1 MKKFIIIA
9 MAAMMGLTSCDD
21 LFEPANENI
30 KDLDMMYDE
39 PSFAQS
45 FVIVGYSRLPG
56 YYSDLEYATDDAVTN
71 EKGNWYSNMAT
82 GSWSASTNPTD
93 YWSTGFAAIQY
104 LNTYIANGDQI
115 NYVNN
120 EEVNQLMRMRT
131 MGEAYG
137 LRAIHYYYLLRQHAG
152 FAEDGELLG
161 VPIIT
166 ETMGIDADFNLP
178 RASFADCIKQI
189 ESDLAKAEELLP
201 EEYNDLNE
209 DSEIPERFRSVTTN
223 KDLYNRAMGWKS
235 RLLLNGLIVKSFR
248 ARLQLLAASPAFQ
261 DASNTVTWAN
271 AADAAAKVIDYL
283 GGVEGLSSDGV
294 DYYSNPTV
302 IDGLKEGL
310 LPKEMIW
317 RNNVSSASNSLE
329 SNHYP
334 PTLFGK
340 GRLNPTQ
347 NLVESFPMANGYPV
361 TDSRSGFDKENPYA
375 SRDSRL
381 ATYIIYDGQ
390 PCGPNNDLVNTGSL
404 SGTKDG
410 INAMEN
416 STRTGY
422 YMKKRLRM
430 DVNCNPS
437 YSNNQIHYDPRIRA
451 TEMYLSYAEA
461 ANEAYGPKNNGG
473 HAYSAYDV
481 IKAIRKRAGI
491 GVADDNGDI
500 QDPYLEECAA
510 DKDKMRQLI
519 RNERRLELC
528 FENFR
533 FWDVRRWN
541 EKIDVTARGYDVS
554 TGEEFNVENRNY
566 KDYMIYC
573 PIPYSEILKYS
584 NLKQN
589 KGWK

>member
-1 MKKFIIIA
+1 MKKYIFIA

-30 KDLDMMYDE
+30 KDLDMMYKE
-39 PSFAQS
+39 PEFAQS

-71 EKGNWYSNMAT
+71 EKGNWISNMAT
-82 GSWSASTNPTD
+82 GSWTASTNPTN

-104 LNTYIANGDQI
+104 LNTYIANGEKID
-115 NYVNN
+115 YVNS
-120 EEVNQLMRMRT
+120 EEVNKLMRMRT

-137 LRAIHYYYLLRQHAG
+137 LRAVHYYYLLRQHAG
-152 FAEDGELLG
+152 FSEDGELLG
-161 VPIIT
+161 VPLIT
-166 ETMGIDADFNLP
+166 EALGSDADFNLP

-201 EEYNDLNE
+201 DEYNDITE
-209 DSEIPERFRSVTTN
+209 DSEIPAKYRNATTN
-223 KDLYNRAMGWKS
+223 KDYYNRAMGWKS
-235 RLLLNGLIVKSFR
+235 RLLFNGTIAKAFR
-248 ARLQLLAASPAFQ
+248 ARVTLLAASPAFQ
-261 DASNTVTWAN
+261 DASNTVSWTN
-271 AADAAAKVIDYL
+271 AADAAAKVIDLL
-283 GGVEGLSSDGV
+283 GGVDGLSSDGV
-294 DYYSNPTV
+294 AYYSDPTV
-302 IDGLKEGL
+302 IDTLKEGI
-310 LPKEMIW
+310 LPQEMVW
-317 RNNVSSASNSLE
+317 RNNISGASNSLE
-329 SNHYP
+329 TNMYP

-361 TDSRSGFDKENPYA
+361 TDSRSGFDKSNPFA
-375 SRDSRL
+375 DRDPRL

-390 PCGPNNDLVNTGSL
+390 PCGPNNDLIYTGSE
-404 SGTKDG
+404 STTKDA
-410 INAMEN
+410 INSMEY

-422 YMKKRLRM
+422 YLKKRLRM
-430 DVNCNPS
+430 DVNCNPATP
-437 YSNNQIHYDPRIRA
+437 NNQIHYDPRIRA

-461 ANEAYGPKNNGG
+461 ANEAYGPKSNGG

-491 GVADDNGDI
+491 GDADGN
-500 QDPYLEECAA
+500 DPYLEECAA
-510 DKDKMRQLI
+510 DKAKMRQLI

-541 EKIDVTARGYDVS
+541 EKLDVAARGYDAS

>member
-1 MKKFIIIA
+1 MKKYIFIA

-30 KDLDMMYDE
+30 KDLDMMYKE
-39 PSFAQS
+39 PEFAQS

-71 EKGNWYSNMAT
+71 EKGNWISNKAT
-82 GSWSASTNPTD
+82 GSWTASTNPTN

-104 LNTYIANGDQI
+104 LNTYIANGEKID
-115 NYVNN
+115 YVNS
-120 EEVNQLMRMRT
+120 EEVNKLMRMRT

-137 LRAIHYYYLLRQHAG
+137 LRAVHYYYLLRQHAG
-152 FAEDGELLG
+152 FSEDGELLG
-161 VPIIT
+161 VPLIT
-166 ETMGIDADFNLP
+166 EALGSDADFNLP

-201 EEYNDLNE
+201 DEYNDITE
-209 DSEIPERFRSVTTN
+209 DSEIPAKYRNATTN
-223 KDLYNRAMGWKS
+223 KDYYNRAMGKTS
-235 RLLLNGLIVKSFR
+235 RLLLNGTIVKAFR
-248 ARLQLLAASPAFQ
+248 ARVALLAASPAFQ
-261 DASNTVTWAN
+261 DARNTVTWAN
-271 AADAAAKVIDYL
+271 AADAAAQVIDLL
-283 GGVEGLSSDGV
+283 GGVDGLSSDGV
-294 DYYSNPTV
+294 AYYSDPTV
-302 IDGLKEGL
+302 IDALKEGM
-310 LPKEMIW
+310 LPKEMVW
-317 RNNVSSASNSLE
+317 RNNIAGASNSLE
-329 SNHYP
+329 TNMYP

-361 TDSRSGFDKENPYA
+361 TDSRSGFDKSNPFA
-375 SRDSRL
+375 DRDPRL

-390 PCGPNNDLVNTGSL
+390 PCGPNNDLIYTGSE
-404 SGTKDG
+404 STTKDA
-410 INAMEN
+410 INSMEY

-422 YMKKRLRM
+422 YLKKRLRM
-430 DVNCNPS
+430 DVNCNPATP
-437 YSNNQIHYDPRIRA
+437 NNQIHYDPRIRA

-461 ANEAYGPKNNGG
+461 ANEAYGPKSNGG

-491 GVADDNGDI
+491 GDADGN
-500 QDPYLEECAA
+500 DPYLEECAA
-510 DKDKMRQLI
+510 DKAKMRQLI

-541 EKIDVTARGYDVS
+541 EKLDVAARGYDAS

>member
-1 MKKFIIIA
+1 MKKYIIMM

-21 LFEPANENI
+21 LFEPANENV

-56 YYSDLEYATDDAVTN
+56 YYNDLEYATDDAVTN
-71 EKGNWYSNMAT
+71 EKGNWISNMAT
-82 GSWSASTNPTD
+82 GSWTASSNPTD
-93 YWSTGFAAIQY
+93 YWATGFAAIQY
-104 LNTYIANGDQI
+104 LNTYIANGDKI

-120 EEVNQLMRMRT
+120 EVVNQLMRMRT

-137 LRAIHYYYLLRQHAG
+137 LRAAHYYYLLRQHAG
-152 FAEDGELLG
+152 FSEDGELLG
-161 VPIIT
+161 VQLFT
-166 ETMGIDADFNLP
+166 EAQSADADFNQP

-189 ESDLAKAEELLP
+189 ESDLKKAEELLP
-201 EEYNDLNE
+201 DDYNDIA
-209 DSEIPERFRSVTTN
+209 DASEIPAQFRSVTDD
-223 KDLYNRAMGWKS
+223 KDLYNRVMGRTS
-235 RLLLNGLIVKSFR
+235 RLLFSGTIAKAFR
-248 ARLQLLAASPAFQ
+248 TRVNLLAASPAFQ
-261 DASNTVTWAN
+261 HASNTVTWAN
-271 AADAAAKVIDYL
+271 AADAAASVIDLL
-283 GGVEGLSSDGV
+283 GGIGGLSSDGV
-294 DYYSNPTV
+294 TYYADKNI
-302 IDGLKEGL
+302 IDNLKEGL
-310 LPKEMIW
+310 LPQEMVW
-317 RNNVSSASNSLE
+317 RNNISSASNSLE
-329 SNHYP
+329 ANHYP
-334 PTLFGK
+334 PSLFGK

-361 TDSRSGFDKENPYA
+361 ADGRSNFDKNNPFA
-375 SRDSRL
+375 GRDPRL
-381 ATYIIYDGQ
+381 AAYIIYDGQ
-390 PCGPNNDLVNTGSL
+390 PCGPNDNQIHTGSE
-404 SGTKDG
+404 SGTNDG

-430 DVNCNPS
+430 DVNCNPAS
-437 YSNNQIHYDPRIRA
+437 PNNQIHYDPRIRA
-451 TEMYLSYAEA
+451 TEMFLSYAEA
-461 ANEAYGPKNNGG
+461 ANEAWGPRNGG
-473 HAYSAYDV
+473 SHAYSAYDV

-491 GVADDNGDI
+491 GDANGD
-500 QDPYLEECAA
+500 DPYLEECATS
-510 DKDKMRQLI
+510 KEKMRELI
-519 RNERRLELC
+519 HNERRLELC

-541 EKIDVTARGYDVS
+541 DKLDVAARGYDAS

>member
-1 MKKFIIIA
+1 MKKYIIML
-9 MAAMMGLTSCDD
+9 MAATMGLTSCDD
-21 LFEPANENI
+21 LFEPANENV

-71 EKGNWYSNMAT
+71 EKGNWISNMAT
-82 GSWSASTNPTD
+82 GSWSAISNPTD
-93 YWSTGFAAIQY
+93 YWANGFAAIQY
-104 LNTYIANGDQI
+104 LNTYIANGDKI

-120 EEVNQLMRMRT
+120 EAVNQLMRMRT

-137 LRAIHYYYLLRQHAG
+137 LRAVHYYYLLRQHAG
-152 FAEDGELLG
+152 FSEDGELLG
-161 VPIIT
+161 VQLFT
-166 ETMGIDADFNLP
+166 EAQGAGADFNQP

-189 ESDLAKAEELLP
+189 ESDLKKAEELLP
-201 EEYNDLNE
+201 NEYNDIA
-209 DSEIPERFRSVTTN
+209 DASEIPAQFRSVTDD
-223 KDLYNRAMGWKS
+223 KDLYNRAMGHTS
-235 RLLLNGLIVKSFR
+235 RLLFNGTIAKAFR
-248 ARLQLLAASPAFQ
+248 ARVNLLAASPAFQ
-261 DASNTVTWAN
+261 DASNSVTWAD
-271 AADAAAKVIDYL
+271 AADAAASVIDLL
-283 GGVEGLSSDGV
+283 GGIGGLSSDGV
-294 DYYSNPTV
+294 AYYCDKNI
-302 IDGLKEGL
+302 IDDLKEGL
-310 LPKEMIW
+310 LPQEMVW
-317 RNNVSSASNSLE
+317 RNNISSASNSLE
-329 SNHYP
+329 SNNYP

-347 NLVESFPMANGYPV
+347 NLVESFPMANGYPI
-361 TDSRSGFDKENPYA
+361 TDSRSGFDKSNPFA
-375 SRDSRL
+375 GRDPRL

-390 PCGPNNDLVNTGSL
+390 PCGPNDDLIHTGSA
-404 SGTKDG
+404 SGTNDG

-430 DVNCNPS
+430 DVNCNPATP
-437 YSNNQIHYDPRIRA
+437 NNQIHYDPRIRA
-451 TEMYLSYAEA
+451 TEMFLSYAEA
-461 ANEAYGPKNNGG
+461 ANEAWGPKNGG
-473 HAYSAYDV
+473 SHAYSAYDV
-481 IKAIRKRAGI
+481 IKAIRHRAGI
-491 GVADDNGDI
+491 TDDA
-500 QDPYLEECAA
+500 YLDECAGS
-510 DKDKMRQLI
+510 KEKMRELI
-519 RNERRLELC
+519 HNERRLELC

-541 EKIDVTARGYDVS
+541 EKLDVAARGYDAS
-554 TGEEFNVENRNY
+554 TGEVFNVENRNY